1 MDFRSLYRSHP
12 TEFAKQSKQSHHLVF
27 MKSNV
32 WSLTQRRQDIDH
44 LFLTQCFQFY
54 LKFRIVYRCM
64 HPPCLNFILCS
75 SSFADVINAVLYP
88 MLQIYIIFLKKQTS
102 QSPRRLVAYLLI
114 RRIIC
119 CPELKNLQNVSE
131 LKQAYYLVLIPN
143 FLKLALLIDYTS
155 NILLLFN

>member
-88 MLQIYIIFLKKQTS
+88 MLQPIYHFLEKTDKSISKKISCLPTYPPYNLLPRVKKSSKRLRTQTS
-102 QSPRRLVAYLLI
+102 LLP
-114 RRIIC
+114 C
-119 CPELKNLQNVSE
+119 VNPELFKASFINRLYF
-131 LKQAYYLVLIPN
+131 K
-143 FLKLALLIDYTS
+143 YT
-155 NILLLFN
+155 FTF